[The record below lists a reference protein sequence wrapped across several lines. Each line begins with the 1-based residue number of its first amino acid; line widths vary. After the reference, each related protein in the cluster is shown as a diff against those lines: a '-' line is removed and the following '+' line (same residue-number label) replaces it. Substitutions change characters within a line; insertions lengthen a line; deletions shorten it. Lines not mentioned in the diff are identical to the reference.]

1 MTEELDRAVRLQI
14 FGRTAE
20 IGQVPGVQD
29 IADALGQPRALVE
42 ESLERLAAG
51 RVIVLSPSATTIW
64 MANPFSAVPT
74 GFRVYANG
82 RTYYGNCIWDAL
94 GIPAILG
101 ADAHLEAMCGDCGSD
116 MGLEVQSGALARS
129 EGIIHFGV
137 PAARWWDNIGFT

>member
-1 MTEELDRAVRLQI
+1 MRAPVDTEQRRPVARSHRRGDRRRGPTQRAGSCRERGEAVTEELDRAVRLQI

-82 RTYYGNCIWDAL
+82 RTYYG
-94 GIPAILG
+94 
-101 ADAHLEAMCGDCGSD
+101 
-116 MGLEVQSGALARS
+116 
-129 EGIIHFGV
+129 
-137 PAARWWDNIGFT
+137 